1 MVGFST
7 FYKTPGLYKFVG
19 TYFTPFIVS
28 FLVRKLTI
36 GLECEVNKTDQVKT
50 ENIVNLSLFGRFF
63 HTNLP
68 LLS

>member
-28 FLVRKLTI
+28 FLVRKLII
-36 GLECEVNKTDQVKT
+36 GLECEVNKTTKLKRK
-50 ENIVNLSLFGRFF
+50 I
-63 HTNLP
+63 
-68 LLS
+68 